1 MSDINV
7 AIKPI
12 KTCFQSRYTLPT
24 FQRDYKWESKH
35 FIELLSDIQGAFLES
50 YDPTHGRK
58 EVASYRSYFL
68 GSIIT
73 SAEKGGQKPIVDGQ
87 QRLTSIF
94 ILLAYLKRYCHDSK
108 ISNVEDL
115 TTLLQRT
122 SYGTIDYTIGFS
134 DSRRSIFREYLN
146 QDQSASAAMEN
157 IDSLPS
163 LDSGD
168 QKVIEALKSVDKE
181 IHSTVKR
188 HVEFFIDYLIE
199 KVELIE
205 ISVASENDAHR
216 VFVTMNDRGLRLGPI
231 DLLKGH
237 ILSKVTDSEVN
248 QKCHELWVK
257 TVNDLRRLGA
267 EEDSL
272 FFRDMFRAR
281 WSNTIRGK
289 KKGDAPGDFDYIG
302 DSYHRWF
309 VENAN
314 NLGIITSDDYARFS
328 RDEITKYA
336 GIYAAIRHAED
347 SFDST
352 YEHIFYNSTHKYS
365 LQAMVL
371 LAPVK
376 PNDTNT
382 EWQNKL
388 QITSRFLDL
397 ILTSRS
403 IEGKENNYDNL
414 RDISY
419 GITKSIRG
427 LDYSS
432 VLAYVRGEWDSH
444 LQAVRLI
451 GNLSYAKSERSD
463 ILHILSRIADFL
475 EKNIQLTNSVGF
487 DVYVQRD
494 RGARTF
500 DIEHLLCTTAQDV
513 TQMGF
518 STQAEYNELRN
529 RLGALVLLPRSRNR
543 SLQDKSY
550 TDKLSA
556 YSTENVLAQSLCAGF
571 YQNNPNVNVFTA
583 SHPNIKL
590 RAMPSFSKAE
600 IEERVELYR
609 AAALEIWKKP

>member
-1 MSDINV
+1 MSDVSV
-7 AIKPI
+7 AIRPV

-35 FIELLSDIQGAFLES
+35 FTELLSDIQGTFLES
-50 YDPTHGRK
+50 YESTHGRK
-58 EVASYRSYFL
+58 DVASYRSYFL

-94 ILLAYLKRYCHDSK
+94 VLMAYLKRYCHDQE
-108 ISNVEDL
+108 IAHVEDL
-115 TTLLQRT
+115 STLLQRT
-122 SYGTIDYTIGFS
+122 SYGTIDYTIEFS
-134 DSRRSIFREYLN
+134 ESRRSIFREYLN
-146 QDQSASAAMEN
+146 YDQSVSTAMEK
-157 IDSLPS
+157 IDSLS
-163 LDSGD
+163 GLDSGD
-168 QKVIEALKSVDKE
+168 LRVVEVLKSVDKE
-181 IHSTVKR
+181 IHETVKQ
-188 HVEFFIDYLIE
+188 HIQFFIDYLVE

-237 ILSKVTDSEVN
+237 ILSKVTDAEVN

-272 FFRDMFRAR
+272 FFRAMFRAR

-289 KKGDAPGDFDYIG
+289 KKGDPPGDFDHIG

-309 VENAN
+309 VDNATN
-314 NLGIITSDDYARFS
+314 IGIVTSDDYSRFS

-336 GIYAAIRHAED
+336 DIYAAIRRAEEE
-347 SFDST
+347 FDPA
-352 YEHIFYNSTHKYS
+352 YEHVFYNSVHKYT

-371 LAPVK
+371 LAPIK
-376 PNDTNT
+376 PNDTDT
-382 EWQNKL
+382 EWQSKVQL
-388 QITSRFLDL
+388 VARFLDL

-403 IEGKENNYDNL
+403 IEGKDNNYDNL

-419 GITKSIRG
+419 GITRAIRG
-427 LDYSS
+427 MDHSA
-432 VLAYVRGEWDSH
+432 VLTYVQTEWDTH
-444 LQAVRLI
+444 LQAMQGI

-463 ILHILSRIADFL
+463 ILYILARIADFL
-475 EKNIQLTNSVGF
+475 ENKIQLTNSVGF
-487 DVYVQRD
+487 GVYVQRD
-494 RGARTF
+494 RGGRTF
-500 DIEHLLCTTAQDV
+500 DIEHLLCAPSQNA

-518 STQAEYNELRN
+518 ASPAEYTELRN

-550 TDKLSA
+550 IDKLAA
-556 YSTENVLAQSLCAGF
+556 YSTENVLAQSLCSGF
-571 YQNNPNVNVFTA
+571 YQNNPNVNGFTTT
-583 SHPNIKL
+583 HPTMKL
-590 RAMPSFSKAE
+590 RAIPSFSKAE
-600 IEERVELYR
+600 IDERAEVYR
-609 AAALEIWKKP
+609 AVALEIWKKP